1 MPIVPSSASK
11 YNHQDEY
18 IKYRC
23 LPLEGCH
30 LNQRIG
36 ASLHSELRCGECC
49 VRTASE
55 KMRDELR
62 CLPESKT
69 MHYQI
74 AMTLPDVE
82 VESLRRTLDARLP
95 RYAVILHNDDYH
107 SMDYVVEA
115 LVKSVPDLI
124 VEEAVGIMFEAHNTG
139 SAVVV
144 VCVLEQA
151 ELYKER
157 IQGYGLGVSIRRD

>member
-1 MPIVPSSASK
+1 
-11 YNHQDEY
+11 
-18 IKYRC
+18 
-23 LPLEGCH
+23 
-30 LNQRIG
+30 
-36 ASLHSELRCGECC
+36 
-49 VRTASE
+49 
-55 KMRDELR
+55 
-62 CLPESKT
+62 
-69 MHYQI
+69 MHNPI

-82 VESLRRTLDARLP
+82 VESLRRALDARLP

-139 SAVVV
+139 SAVVL